1 MILTCFLPQIDTLSS
16 KMEALS
22 ILSKTID
29 LQDLSVQDT
38 YTKKDCSR
46 HCKAVMRKITD
57 QVRAEAEQWSQM
69 QDMLGQV
76 RNEMEELQSC
86 RDFWQNRSFESD
98 SQIQNLYSSVRLNSS
113 RTKPPGIKKNK
124 R

>member
-1 MILTCFLPQIDTLSS
+1 
-16 KMEALS
+16 
-22 ILSKTID
+22 
-29 LQDLSVQDT
+29 
-38 YTKKDCSR
+38 
-46 HCKAVMRKITD
+46 MRKITD